1 MVNRLVWADALR
13 GLLILL
19 VVLGHSLQHGDYENR
34 VAWNIIYSFHMAV
47 FFTISG
53 YVSYKENPSW
63 TILPKRA
70 KQLLLPFVSWSLL
83 GLIIGNRLNLNSITE
98 IILRPDNSYW
108 FIYVLFVINL
118 LFLIV
123 NSLGKIIHNQ
133 NIALSICILSLV
145 LIMVVTEFR
154 IFGFQFISLYFG
166 FYVLGYWLKK
176 YSVQITPPN
185 WGKYLFHV
193 VICVLGLV
201 WFALAIFWKMHEVP
215 TPLQSFDFLP
225 ASILTYSYRYLTALV
240 GSIFFIGLAMIT
252 MNNANNKIILWLVFL
267 GKISLGIYI
276 IHLFIGRWFGTWF
289 VNLFPSETSILFVAS
304 DFLIKL
310 MISILAVQVI
320 EKIPYISLLF
330 LGKQA
335 KLK

>member
-1 MVNRLVWADALR
+1 MANRLVWADALR

-34 VAWNIIYSFHMAV
+34 VAWNIIYSFHMAA

-98 IILRPDNSYW
+98 IILRPDCSYW

-133 NIALSICILSLV
+133 DIALSIGILSLV

-154 IFGFQFISLYFG
+154 FYVFQFISLYFG

-176 YSVQITPPN
+176 YSFQFIPKI
-185 WGKYLFHV
+185 GSHLFNV

-252 MNNANNKIILWLVFL
+252 MNNANNTIIQWLVYL

-276 IHLFIGRWFGTWF
+276 IHLFVSSCLGSLYI
-289 VNLFPSETSILFVAS
+289 NLYSSDTSFLFVAS
-304 DFLIKL
+304 DFFIKL

-330 LGKQA
+330 LGKQS